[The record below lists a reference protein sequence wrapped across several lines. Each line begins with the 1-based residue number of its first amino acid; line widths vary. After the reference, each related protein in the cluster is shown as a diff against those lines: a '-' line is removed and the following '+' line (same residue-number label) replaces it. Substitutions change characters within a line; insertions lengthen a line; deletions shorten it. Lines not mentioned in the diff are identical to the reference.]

1 MLGNPVGQT
10 QKAAICKQNLT
21 AMQTIPFPLFEFQ
34 TDDHFQLLEEHNEAL
49 HVFQFTEELTGNCSI
64 N

>member
-21 AMQTIPFPLFEFQ
+21 ALQTIPFPLFEFQ
-34 TDDHFQLLEEHNEAL
+34 TDYHFLALEEHSEAL
-49 HVFQFTEELTGNCSI
+49 HVLQFTEELAGNC
-64 N
+64 